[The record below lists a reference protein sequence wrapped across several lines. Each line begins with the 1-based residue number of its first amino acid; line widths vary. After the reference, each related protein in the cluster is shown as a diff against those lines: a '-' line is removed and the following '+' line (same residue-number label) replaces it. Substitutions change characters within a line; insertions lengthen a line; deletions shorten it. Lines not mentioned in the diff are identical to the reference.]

1 MNKKFYI
8 GTLAIGIAAS
18 FWACGSGEIIK
29 PNDFDG
35 TMGFPDPEDPTMG
48 IDAGAFKAYC
58 PECVAAVSSSS
69 TAPKTQKSSSSRQ
82 TLPGL
87 SSSSKIVIN
96 TSSSAEPGIASSSSQ
111 SGPVFLYS

>member
-48 IDAGAFKAYC
+48 IDVGAFKAYC

-82 TLPGL
+82 TLPEQDCYQYVVFCRTGHCIL
-87 SSSSKIVIN
+87 VVSVR
-96 TSSSAEPGIASSSSQ
+96 
-111 SGPVFLYS
+111 SGFPLFFV